1 MPLCTATEYKAWR
14 GVTSSGYDTLYGTL
28 IDTATAE
35 IERLCG
41 RTVGG
46 FISTNGPFTETFDG
60 DGTQYLRLSN
70 GPISSI
76 TSIKYGNSDQ
86 TTIDSSGYTHDGK
99 HAVMLLPRTSG
110 AFLQRDDWGMPVTGV
125 SGNVFPIG
133 FKNVEVVYAAGYA
146 DTASVP
152 DDLKLVCYR
161 FVDHYAES
169 RGGDME
175 KLTEAIGNT
184 NVTVKATAEF
194 SDRVLQL
201 LAPWRPIL

>member
-1 MPLCTATEYKAWR
+1 MALCTAAEYKAWR
-14 GVTSSGYDTLYGTL
+14 GVTSSGYDSLYGTL

-76 TSIKYGNSDQ
+76 TSIKFGNTDQ
-86 TTIDSSGYTHDGK
+86 TTLDATSYTHDGRQT
-99 HAVMLLPRTSG
+99 VMLLPRSTGS
-110 AFLQRDDWGMPVTGV
+110 FVQRDDWGFPVTGNN
-125 SGNVFPIG
+125 GAVFPIG
-133 FKNVEVVYAAGYA
+133 FQNVEVVYAAGYA
-146 DTASVP
+146 NTASVP

-169 RGGDME
+169 RGHDLE
-175 KLTEAIGNT
+175 KLSEAIGNT
-184 NVTVKATAEF
+184 NVTVKSTAEF
-194 SDRVLQL
+194 NDRVLQL